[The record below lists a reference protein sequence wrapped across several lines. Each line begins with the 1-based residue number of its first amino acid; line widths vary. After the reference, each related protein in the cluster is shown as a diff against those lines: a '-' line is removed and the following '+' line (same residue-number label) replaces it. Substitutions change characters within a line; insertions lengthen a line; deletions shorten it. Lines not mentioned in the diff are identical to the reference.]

1 MVREAAARCGE
12 HLCRCKQTHAVRTN
26 QGRHKMRNNT
36 ISALATSHMCVFIT
50 TCHMC
55 VFLVQQDNKCYSNM
69 SHKAPATRHKER
81 GGHLQQEIKREEAI
95 CNKTQAIGNN
105 ICNKRSRE
113 RRQERRVGGMREE
126 AKERRQET
134 REGKN
139 ESRRP
144 CNMRE
149 YLATSMHTGSIY
161 LRLFTRSI

>member
-1 MVREAAARCGE
+1 
-12 HLCRCKQTHAVRTN
+12 
-26 QGRHKMRNNT
+26 
-36 ISALATSHMCVFIT
+36 
-50 TCHMC
+50 
-55 VFLVQQDNKCYSNM
+55 M